1 MNELISEWTIPFI
14 LLTKYYIYRSWLK
27 RSLSRVALWPSSG
40 HAPHHWARS
49 PWKQEDKPLHYH
61 FLMTLYLSGTVEFI
75 IKIPQIQF
83 QHLHRPLFP
92 SALRMCSMLQMCTS
106 LGQGVAV
113 WKREYKSLDLR
124 YKQDV
129 HRHAQK
135 TSLWCQSQGWWQEV
149 GIHLFRYKTVSLWI
163 LNSTSY

>member
-14 LLTKYYIYRSWLK
+14 LLTKYYIYRSWWK
-27 RSLSRVALWPSSG
+27 RSLSRAALWPSSG

-75 IKIPQIQF
+75 IQIPRIQF

-106 LGQGVAV
+106 LGQGVAI
-113 WKREYKSLDLR
+113 WKTKYRAWTSGTSKISTGM
-124 YKQDV
+124 
-129 HRHAQK
+129 HRRPLCGARVRDSDRRLGF
-135 TSLWCQSQGWWQEV
+135 TSSDTKLWVYE
-149 GIHLFRYKTVSLWI
+149 F
-163 LNSTSY
+163 